1 MNRSDSVNQTYVR
14 KYEDKY
20 RRAPASLIDVV
31 HRFGS
36 EEICREYL
44 EKLRWPEGVACLRCG
59 SLSVSEISTRDQ
71 FDCNDCRYRFSVTS
85 GTIFDNTKLP
95 LWKWFAGIYLMVE
108 GKKGVSANQVKRTL
122 GVTYKT
128 AWFLCH
134 RVREAM
140 RELNASQ
147 LSGIIEI
154 DETWVGGKQR
164 GGGKGHWHHTNK
176 TAVVG
181 AVERDGKIRLQV
193 IHARTKRVLQG
204 WIRKNVADETEAIYT
219 DEWPPYA
226 GIGDDDTRHET
237 VNHRAKEWVRG
248 LVHTNSVENVWSL
261 LKRSIIGSFHKVS
274 VKHLERYLD
283 ELEFRFN
290 NRNNPYLFRDV
301 LLRVIDKTA
310 LRYDKLTA

>member
-14 KYEDKY
+14 KYEDNY

-36 EEICREYL
+36 EDICREYL
-44 EKLRWPEGVACLRCG
+44 EKLRWPDGVCCVRCG
-59 SLSVSEISTRDQ
+59 SVSVSEIHTRDQ

-85 GTIFDNTKLP
+85 GTVLDNTKLP
-95 LWKWFAGIYLMVE
+95 LWKWFAGIYLMIE

-140 RELNASQ
+140 REVESSR
-147 LSGIIEI
+147 LSGIIEV

-164 GGGKGHWHHTNK
+164 GVGKGQSTNK
-176 TAVVG
+176 TAVIG

-193 IHARTKRVLQG
+193 IHARDRRTLHG
-204 WIRKNVADETEAIYT
+204 WIRKNLADETEAIYT
-219 DEWPPYA
+219 DDWSPYI
-226 GIGDDDTRHET
+226 GIGDENTRHEA
-237 VNHRAKEWVRG
+237 VNHSAKEWVRG
-248 LVHTNSVENVWSL
+248 QIHTNSVENVWSL
-261 LKRSIIGSFHKVS
+261 LKRSIVGSFHKVS

-290 NRNNPYLFRDV
+290 NRKNPYMFRDV